1 MNLTTSTPQNS
12 APLTMTSREIAELTG
27 KEHFN
32 VTRDI
37 REMFESL
44 EIDAFSFEGI
54 YLDILNREQDC
65 YSFPK
70 TDRSPRKNLP
80 QPKSC
85 CTIRSG
91 LEVARIRCTILL
103 SHYWLNPATDV

>member
-27 KEHFN
+27 KEHSN

-54 YLDILNREQDC
+54 YLGSMNRKQDHHN
-65 YSFPK
+65 FPK
-70 TDRSPRKNLP
+70 NLAP
-80 QPKSC
+80 AQ
-85 CTIRSG
+85 
-91 LEVARIRCTILL
+91 ILL
-103 SHYWLNPATDV
+103 YNSLRLRSCV